1 MRWTEYMKDRV
12 WFIIVNLLGLT
23 CLAVFLKTAGN
34 TWDTI
39 VLLIAIWLMVLIAG
53 LFISYQSRRK
63 YLEGLLA
70 LTENLK
76 ERYLL
81 SEVMEKP
88 DRAEDAVFYRI
99 LKLSHKSM
107 LEKVAET
114 AQEQKEYKEYIEQ
127 WVHEAKAPVTAMKL
141 LCENQNTEDKR
152 SLLSELER
160 MNHYIE
166 QTLYFARS
174 EHTEKDYLIRETVLS
189 DVVHKALAENK
200 QLLLRQ
206 QVQIRVEDSGLT
218 AFTDEK
224 WLVFMLSQ
232 LIQNAVKYRGD
243 EPVIAF
249 AAEQTTDTVLLSI
262 TDNGVGI
269 SANELP
275 RIFEKGFTGTNG
287 RQEKHSTGMGLYLCK
302 KLCDRLGMGISAA
315 SAEGEGTTFS
325 LIFYKNQSLLTVL

>member
-1 MRWTEYMKDRV
+1 M
-12 WFIIVNLLGLT
+12 
-23 CLAVFLKTAGN
+23 
-34 TWDTI
+34 
-39 VLLIAIWLMVLIAG
+39 
-53 LFISYQSRRK
+53 
-63 YLEGLLA
+63 
-70 LTENLK
+70 
-76 ERYLL
+76 
-81 SEVMEKP
+81 
-88 DRAEDAVFYRI
+88 
-99 LKLSHKSM
+99 
-107 LEKVAET
+107 
-114 AQEQKEYKEYIEQ
+114 
-127 WVHEAKAPVTAMKL
+127 
-141 LCENQNTEDKR
+141 
-152 SLLSELER
+152 
-160 MNHYIE
+160 
-166 QTLYFARS
+166 
-174 EHTEKDYLIRETVLS
+174 
-189 DVVHKALAENK
+189 VHKALAENK

-206 QVQIRVEDSGLT
+206 QVQIQVEDSGLT

-224 WLVFMLSQ
+224 WLVFILSQ

-249 AAEQTTDTVLLSI
+249 AAEQTTDTVLLTI